1 MVQYFYDLIQYCND
15 RIVNLF
21 LSCYQTT
28 GKGTDYKRV
37 YDAQQTKDLNNDSTD
52 NFRTVHN
59 ELVSKIAAFKQF
71 LTQIISEYQLTLS
84 TT

>member
-1 MVQYFYDLIQYCND
+1 MVQSFCDLIQYCNG
-15 RIVNLF
+15 RIVDLF
-21 LSCYQTT
+21 LSYYQAT
-28 GKGTDYKRV
+28 GTGTDYKRV

-59 ELVSKIAAFKQF
+59 ELVSKIAFKQF
-71 LTQIISEYQLTLS
+71 LTQIMSEYQLTLS